1 MESYSKNA
9 EIGALETSTEK
20 AVRRNRGWYVAQGVL
35 FLIAGLVALIVPVVT
50 VISVEIFLAVLLII
64 SGIYQ
69 IIHGFTDRSGWL
81 IFSGLLSLGVGLA
94 MLLMPI
100 AGAIALATVIAFF
113 LLVDGIIEIILS
125 IQMRFSARWG
135 WLMASGILSI
145 LLGSLL
151 LIGWPEQTLFMVG
164 IFLGIS
170 FIFYGVAV
178 LAVAASIGKRTTNTR

>member
-1 MESYSKNA
+1 MESYSRNA
-9 EIGALETSTEK
+9 EIGELETSIEK
-20 AVRRNRGWYVAQGVL
+20 TVRRNRGWYVAQGIL
-35 FLIAGLVALIVPVVT
+35 FLIVGLIALILPVVT
-50 VISVEIFLAVLLII
+50 VLSVEIFLAVLLII

-100 AGAIALATVIAFF
+100 AGAIALATLIAFF

-164 IFLGIS
+164 VFLGIS
-170 FIFYGVAV
+170 FVFYGVAV
-178 LAVAASIGKRTTNTR
+178 LAVAASIGKRAMNTL